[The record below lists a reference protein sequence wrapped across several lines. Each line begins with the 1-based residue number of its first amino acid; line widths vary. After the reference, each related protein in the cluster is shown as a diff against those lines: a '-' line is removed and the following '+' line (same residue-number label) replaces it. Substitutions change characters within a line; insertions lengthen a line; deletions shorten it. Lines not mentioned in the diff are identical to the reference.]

1 MEENEYQN
9 FKLTFSWNGEKFH
22 GYQQQPNVFTVQE
35 AISKAWFILTKETV
49 TLTGCSR
56 LDAGVHANCFV
67 LNFQSRTKYSLDR
80 ILKGLNG
87 IFHSQLHL
95 DISLYSVEH
104 VASDFHARFSAIGKH
119 YRYIIWNGFS
129 EHAFLTRRCWHVRS
143 KLDKSEL
150 FLQFQN
156 YVGEHDFSA
165 FRAVDCGAK
174 NTQKKIYKIHTQ
186 FHPVYPE
193 CIIIDI
199 WGDGFLKNMIRN
211 MVGTAVDIASN
222 KLQKNTITEGF
233 LHKNRNLM
241 GVCAPA
247 WGLTL
252 MQVFYSDI
260 ELNSSLKAQT
270 FFPAPC

>member
-1 MEENEYQN
+1 MEEREYQN

-35 AISKAWFILTKETV
+35 AITKAWFILTKETV

-56 LDAGVHANCFV
+56 LDAGVHANSFV
-67 LNFQSRTKYSLDR
+67 LNLQSKTNYSLDR

-104 VASDFHARFSAIGKH
+104 AESSFHARFSALGKH
-119 YRYIIWNGFS
+119 YRYLVWFGFS
-129 EHAFLTRRCWHVRS
+129 EHAFLTRRCWHVRT
-143 KLDKSEL
+143 KLDISEL
-150 FLQFQN
+150 FLQFQY

-174 NTQKKIYKIHTQ
+174 NTIKKIYQIQVQ
-186 FHPVYPE
+186 FHPVFSE
-193 CIIIDI
+193 CIVIDI
-199 WGDGFLKNMIRN
+199 WGEGFLKNMIRN

-222 KLQKNTITEGF
+222 KLPKNTITEGY
-233 LHKNRNLM
+233 LHKNRNLT

-252 MQVFYSDI
+252 MQVFYTKQDL
-260 ELNSSLKAQT
+260 ENSLLAKSN
-270 FFPAPC
+270 FPAPC